1 MITGE
6 IISVRTVTRNDL
18 CDLDPLKKKLPF
30 LIYGRSAYKETRR
43 LKGYSVLQ
51 VTVAVPR

>member
-1 MITGE
+1 MITDE
-6 IISVRTVTRNDL
+6 IISVSDQKRSLRFRSVE
-18 CDLDPLKKKLPF
+18 KKLPF
-30 LIYGRSAYKETRR
+30 LISGRSAYKETRR